1 MTAWEQDHL
10 TADVAAAPRKG
21 RRRIAWTAGIFLALA
36 LAAAILAAIWDWNW
50 FRGPVASI
58 ASGRMHRQVT
68 IGGDLRVHPWS
79 WQPSA
84 TVDGVRIANPAWA
97 RGSPVG
103 GADLADIG
111 RIAVQI
117 RLLPLFT
124 GHLDMRLLEFDQPK
138 MALYRNEE
146 GRATW
151 DFSDGAKP
159 DEPLRLP
166 PIRKFVIDGGQLTYR
181 DDERKLSF
189 NGTVDA
195 KERLGQDNRGFQ
207 MVGQGVLNTQPF
219 DLKLTGGPLLNIDR
233 NKPYPF
239 DANIRAGQTYV
250 TAEGAVPKPF
260 DLAQFYMNVT
270 SRGPDLSDLYG
281 LTGVPLPNTPPYNLR
296 ARLSRDVHLWK
307 VGNIAGKVG
316 SSDLTGNLSVR
327 TGDKLPFLTADLH
340 SRALNFPD
348 LGALFGGARKT
359 GPIASPTQKAVAK
372 QMQQQAR
379 IFPDATL
386 NFSKIRG
393 LNADISFKADAIT
406 GAPIPLRSGSTRVKL
421 SAGLLRAEPLELD
434 LPQGRI
440 SGFVQL
446 NGRQTDAIT
455 DLDLRLSNAR
465 LENLVP
471 VKFQGQQPFT
481 GAVVAR
487 AKLHG
492 TGDSVH
498 DAMGDANGEVMI
510 VVPNGQIQRT
520 IAELAGVDAIKGLGL
535 LLSKD
540 QTTTPIRCGVMHFT
554 GRGGVLSADQLIVD
568 TDPVLISGGG
578 VINLDKETLGF
589 TVKGHPKKFQLV
601 RLMVPINVNGPLLSP
616 KVSVQKGQAIA
627 QGIGAAALSLLT
639 PVAVLL
645 PFIDAGLAKDANCAG
660 LAAEGKAAGAPVKPG
675 TVTAAAKGSKAGH

>member
-1 MTAWEQDHL
+1 MTAE
-10 TADVAAAPRKG
+10 TAAIPH
-21 RRRIAWTAGIFLALA
+21 RRRRTIAWTAGVFLTLA
-36 LAAAILAAIWDWNW
+36 IAAAILAAVWDWNW
-50 FRGPVASI
+50 FRGPVAAF

-68 IGGDLRVHPWS
+68 IAGDLRVHPWS

-84 TVDGVRIANPAWA
+84 TVEGVHVANPAWA
-97 RGSPVG
+97 SGSPVG
-103 GADLADIG
+103 KAEFADIG

-117 RLLPLFT
+117 RLAALFA
-124 GHLDMRLLEFDQPK
+124 GHLDLRLLEFDQPK
-138 MALYRNEE
+138 VALYRDGD

-151 DFSDGAKP
+151 DFSDGSKP
-159 DEPLRLP
+159 DEPLRMP
-166 PIRKFVIDGGQLTYR
+166 PVRKFIIDGGQLVYR
-181 DDERKLSF
+181 DDQRKLSF
-189 NGTVDA
+189 TGVVEA
-195 KERLGQDNRGFQ
+195 KEALGEANRGFQ
-207 MVGQGVLNTQPF
+207 MVGKGALNAQPF
-219 DLKLTGGPLLNIDR
+219 NLQVTGGPLLNIDR
-233 NKPYPF
+233 DKPYPF
-239 DANIRAGQTYV
+239 DADIRAGQTYV
-250 TAEGAVPKPF
+250 TAKGAVPKPF

-270 SRGPDLSDLYG
+270 GRGPDLSDLYG
-281 LTGVPLPNTPPYNLR
+281 LTGVPLPNSPPYNLS
-296 ARLSRDVHLWK
+296 ARLSRDVHLWR
-307 VGNIAGKVG
+307 VDNIAGKVG

-359 GPIASPTQKAVAK
+359 GAVASPQQKAVAQ

-393 LNADISFKADAIT
+393 LNADIAFKADAIT

-421 SAGLLRAEPLELD
+421 NAGLLRAEPLELD

-440 SGFVQL
+440 NGFVQL
-446 NGRQTDAIT
+446 DGRRTDAIT

-471 VKFQGQQPFT
+471 VKFQGAPPFT
-481 GAVVAR
+481 GTVVAR
-487 AKLHG
+487 ARLHG

-520 IAELAGVDAIKGLGL
+520 IAELAGVDALKGLGL

-601 RLMVPINVNGPLLSP
+601 RLMVPISVNGPMLSP
-616 KVSVQKGQAIA
+616 RVSIQKGGAIA
-627 QGIGAAALSLLT
+627 QGGIAVALATVLS

-645 PFIDAGLAKDANCAG
+645 PFVDAGLAKDANCAG
-660 LAAEGKAAGAPVKPG
+660 LLAQGKAEGAPVKSTPQPAAKVAKPG
-675 TVTAAAKGSKAGH
+675 TKPGH